1 MGVVK
6 AGRGVVIGEKCKIG
20 GEEEGEGVIIGE
32 FKERGKGGEG
42 EGGRDDL

>member
-6 AGRGVVIGEKCKIG
+6 AGRGVVIGENCKIG

-32 FKERGKGGEG
+32 LRKGGR
-42 EGGRDDL
+42 GGRGRVDGMIP